1 MKNKKWILIVFLLSA
16 STLLA
21 YGAYVLSDFQNKEL
35 VAFDFPTQ
43 KVFGHRGGNPHN
55 SMNGIKNYFFAKHKQ
70 IEIDLFYIDGAF
82 YLSHDLDQKIK
93 EKEKFS
99 ETLNNL
105 RILYPK
111 FEKTYFWLDLKNLDE
126 KNAEEVGQKLSALLS
141 KHGLLKT
148 SFVESKIPS
157 ALNILGQYKIKA
169 VYWINPMPNT
179 SFFYLRN
186 MKIMQ
191 EIANT
196 DLIAVSLPYSSY
208 TDKVRALYKHLNVL
222 LFTINDETEF
232 QKFNSYPE
240 VKIIIRD

>member
-1 MKNKKWILIVFLLSA
+1 MVFLLSA

-35 VAFDFPTQ
+35 TDFEFPAQ
-43 KVFGHRGGNPHN
+43 KIFGHRGGTPPN
-55 SMNGIKNYFFAKHKQ
+55 SMNGIKNYFFNKHKQ

-82 YLSHDLDQKIK
+82 YLSHDLDQSIK

-99 ETLNNL
+99 DTLNKL

-111 FEKTYFWLDLKNLDE
+111 FEQTYFWLDLKNLDE
-126 KNAEEVGQKLSALLS
+126 KNAEVIGQKLSDLLS

-148 SFVESKIPS
+148 SFVESKIPK
-157 ALNILGQYKIKA
+157 ALNILGQYKINA

-196 DLIAVSLPYSSY
+196 DLIAISLPYSSY
-208 TDKVRALYKHLNVL
+208 NNKVRALYKHLNVL
-222 LFTINDETEF
+222 LFTVNDEVEF